1 MSEHSK
7 LELFRQEVETQVSIF
22 KELLP
27 ILKTQPFS
35 MLELG
40 QAIQAAHSVWGTAR
54 IVKMEAISNL
64 AQLIKECLIAAQ
76 NKTFTLGD
84 EQIDV
89 LLHAGDLLLGM
100 SKVTEGEGELERWMR
115 EHSWDLATTQ
125 KAISIVLSSEVNMMA
140 VPSVQA
146 NEVGTDVP
154 SFSQETT
161 EQTTSSES
169 VLKTTL
175 VVPSELIP
183 SELIPSDNAG
193 HEERAIALSSNPT
206 ITTTP
211 TVPPNVTAALDT
223 TTKTSTAP
231 AVVSAALDTTKNPTA
246 PLDITAT
253 LTGDDSMMD
262 LFRLEA
268 EAQVAILNEGLL
280 ALESNS
286 QSTQAL
292 ETLMRA
298 AHSIKGAARIVG
310 LDALVNLAHVMEDCF
325 VAAQN
330 NTVVLNSDCVDVLL
344 QGVDLLEGIGQVS
357 DAELPSWLAEHNAEF
372 EITIAAIAA
381 ILTPVAAPKLD
392 KGRVTQPEVEN
403 VVSQSRVS
411 VAPTVS
417 ESSLAEIS
425 KGSSI
430 QSASESTA
438 IVVNQPE
445 SSPSG
450 VMVQESPDRGK
461 SSSSVSE
468 HAATQDRVVRV
479 SAENL
484 NRIMGLAGESLIEAN
499 WLQPY
504 ADSMM
509 SLKRRM
515 VEISKTLEQLQDS
528 LEHGVYQ
535 QEGKEY
541 LEEARNKE
549 QECLDFLGDRLE
561 ELELYAQRTANLS
574 DRLYREVISSH
585 MRPFVDGVQGFPR
598 MIRDLA
604 RKLNK
609 QVRLEILGKATPVDR
624 DILKK
629 LEAPL
634 THILRNATDHGI
646 ELPDERIAAGKSAE
660 GMMRLEAFHRG
671 GMLAITISDDGR
683 GINPEQL
690 RQKVINK
697 NLATSEMAAQLT
709 DAELMEFLFLP
720 GFSTAKQVTEI
731 SGRGVGLDIAKSMAQ
746 EVGGT
751 VRAISQP
758 GKGMSFHFQLP
769 LTLSVVRTLLV
780 EISGKPY
787 AVPLARI
794 DQIVTV
800 ERSHIS
806 EVENRQYFTM
816 NQQNIG
822 LIAAHQVLELPEP
835 PPNPGALSV
844 VVISDQSNPYG
855 LVVDK
860 FLGERDLVVRPLDP
874 RLGKVPDI
882 SATSLMGDGS
892 PILIVDI
899 SDMVRSIDAI
909 LNAGRLAKVG
919 GEVTDVVTDK
929 RKKVLVVDDSI
940 TVREMERKLLENRG
954 YSVDIA
960 VNGMEGWNAVR
971 TNHYDLVISDIDMPR
986 MNGIELV
993 KQMKNHSRL
1002 YSIPVIIVSYRDREE
1017 DRIQGLEAGAD
1028 YYLTKSSFHDATLID
1043 AVVNL
1048 IGR

>member
-1 MSEHSK
+1 MSDHSK
-7 LELFRQEVETQVSIF
+7 LELFRQEVETQVTIL
-22 KELLP
+22 KEVLP

-54 IVKMEAISNL
+54 IVKMEAISHL
-64 AQLIKECLIAAQ
+64 AQLIKECLITAQ
-76 NKTFTLGD
+76 NKTVTLGD

-100 SKVTEGEGELERWMR
+100 SKVTEEEQERWMR

-146 NEVGTDVP
+146 NEVGTDVS

-161 EQTTSSES
+161 SSES
-169 VLKTTL
+169 VPKTTL
-175 VVPSELIP
+175 VVP

-193 HEERAIALSSNPT
+193 HEERAIAISSNPT

-211 TVPPNVTAALDT
+211 TVPPNVTVAAD
-223 TTKTSTAP
+223 TTKTTPTAP
-231 AVVSAALDTTKNPTA
+231 PVVSAALDTTKTTPTA
-246 PLDITAT
+246 PPDVTAT

-310 LDALVNLAHVMEDCF
+310 LDALVNIAHVMEDCF

-330 NTVVLNSDCVDVLL
+330 KTVVLNPDCVDVLL

-357 DAELPSWLAEHNAEF
+357 DVELASWLAEHNAEF
-372 EITIAAIAA
+372 EITRGAIAA
-381 ILTPVAAPKLD
+381 ILTPESAPKLD
-392 KGRVTQPEVEN
+392 RARVRDGEEEN
-403 VVSQSRVS
+403 IVSQSRVS
-411 VAPTVS
+411 VASTVS
-417 ESSLAEIS
+417 ESSLEIS
-425 KGSSI
+425 NQSSI
-430 QSASESTA
+430 QSTSSYTA
-438 IVVNQPE
+438 IAIDQAE
-445 SSPSG
+445 SSPSD
-450 VMVQESPDRGK
+450 VMVQESPERGK
-461 SSSSVSE
+461 SSSSESE

-515 VEISKTLEQLQDS
+515 VEISRTLEQLQDS
-528 LEHGVYQ
+528 LEHGAYQ
-535 QEGKEY
+535 PEGKEY
-541 LEEARNKE
+541 LETARNQE
-549 QECLDFLGDRLE
+549 QECLDFLGERLG

-574 DRLYREVISSH
+574 DRLYREVITSH

-598 MIRDLA
+598 MIRDLG

-609 QVRLEILGKATPVDR
+609 QVRLEIVGKATPVDR

-646 ELPDERIAAGKSAE
+646 ELPDERTAVGKSAV
-660 GMMRLEAFHRG
+660 GMIRLEAFHRG

-780 EISGKPY
+780 EVSGKPY

-835 PPNPGALSV
+835 SSNPGSLSV

-882 SATSLMGDGS
+882 SATSIMGDGS
-892 PILIVDI
+892 PILIVDV
-899 SDMVRSIDAI
+899 SDLVRSIDAI
-909 LNAGRLAKVG
+909 LNAGRLTKVG
-919 GEVTDVVTDK
+919 G
-929 RKKVLVVDDSI
+929 
-940 TVREMERKLLENRG
+940 
-954 YSVDIA
+954 
-960 VNGMEGWNAVR
+960 
-971 TNHYDLVISDIDMPR
+971 
-986 MNGIELV
+986 
-993 KQMKNHSRL
+993 
-1002 YSIPVIIVSYRDREE
+1002 
-1017 DRIQGLEAGAD
+1017 
-1028 YYLTKSSFHDATLID
+1028 
-1043 AVVNL
+1043 
-1048 IGR
+1048 

>member
-100 SKVTEGEGELERWMR
+100 SRVAEEELERWMR

-125 KAISIVLSSEVNMMA
+125 KAISIALSSEVNMMA

-146 NEVGTDVP
+146 NEVGS

-169 VLKTTL
+169 VPKTNL
-175 VVPSELIP
+175 MSHSELIP
-183 SELIPSDNAG
+183 YEFIPSDNG
-193 HEERAIALSSNPT
+193 GQEEIAIANPSNQT
-206 ITTTP
+206 ITITP
-211 TVPPNVTAALDT
+211 TAPAGVTAAQD
-223 TTKTSTAP
+223 TTKTAPTATP
-231 AVVSAALDTTKNPTA
+231 DVTAQDTTKTAPTA
-246 PLDITAT
+246 TPDVTAT

-330 NTVVLNSDCVDVLL
+330 NTVILNPDCVDVLL
-344 QGVDLLEGIGQVS
+344 QGVDLLQDIGQVS
-357 DAELPSWLAEHNAEF
+357 DVELASWLAEHNAEF
-372 EITIAAIAA
+372 GTTIGAIAA

-835 PPNPGALSV
+835 PSNPGSLSV

>member
-1 MSEHSK
+1 MSNHSK
-7 LELFRQEVETQVSIF
+7 LELFRQEVETQVIIL
-22 KELLP
+22 KEVLS

-54 IVKMEAISNL
+54 IVKREAISHL
-64 AQLIKECLIAAQ
+64 AQLIKECLITAQ
-76 NKTFTLGD
+76 NKTVTLGD
-84 EQIDV
+84 EQIDF

-100 SKVTEGEGELERWMR
+100 SKVTEEEQERWMR

-125 KAISIVLSSEVNMMA
+125 KAISMVLSSEVINMMA
-140 VPSVQA
+140 VSSVQA
-146 NEVGTDVP
+146 NEGGTDVS

-169 VLKTTL
+169 VPKTTK
-175 VVPSELIP
+175 VVP

-193 HEERAIALSSNPT
+193 HEERAIAISSNPT

-211 TVPPNVTAALDT
+211 TVPPGVRAAAD

-231 AVVSAALDTTKNPTA
+231 AVVSAALDTTKTTPTA
-246 PLDITAT
+246 PPDVTAT

-286 QSTQAL
+286 QSTQVL
-292 ETLMRA
+292 ETLMRT

-310 LDALVNLAHVMEDCF
+310 LDALVNIAHVMEDCF

-330 NTVVLNSDCVDVLL
+330 KTVVLNPDCVDVLL

-357 DAELPSWLAEHNAEF
+357 DVELASWLAEHNAEF
-372 EITIAAIAA
+372 EITRGAIAA
-381 ILTPVAAPKLD
+381 ILTPEPVPKLD
-392 KGRVTQPEVEN
+392 RARVRDGEEEN
-403 VVSQSRVS
+403 IVSQSRVS
-411 VAPTVS
+411 VASTIS
-417 ESSLAEIS
+417 ESSVEIS
-425 KGSSI
+425 NQSSI
-430 QSASESTA
+430 QSTSSYTA
-438 IVVNQPE
+438 IAIDRAE

-450 VMVQESPDRGK
+450 VMVQESPERGK
-461 SSSSVSE
+461 SSSSASE

-515 VEISKTLEQLQDS
+515 VEISRTLEQLQDS
-528 LEHGVYQ
+528 LERGVYQ
-535 QEGKEY
+535 PEGKEY
-541 LEEARNKE
+541 LEAARNQE
-549 QECLDFLGDRLE
+549 QECLDFLGERLG

-574 DRLYREVISSH
+574 DRLYREVITSH

-598 MIRDLA
+598 MIRDLG

-609 QVRLEILGKATPVDR
+609 QVRLEIVGKATPVDR

-646 ELPDERIAAGKSAE
+646 ELPDERTAVGKSAV
-660 GMMRLEAFHRG
+660 GMIRLEAFHRG

-709 DAELMEFLFLP
+709 HAELMEFLFLP

-751 VRAISQP
+751 VRAMSQF
-758 GKGMSFHFQLP
+758 GKGTSFHFQLP

-780 EISGKPY
+780 EISGRPY

-794 DQIVTV
+794 DQIVMV

-822 LIAAHQVLELPEP
+822 LIAAHQVLELPAP
-835 PPNPGALSV
+835 PPNPGSLSV

-860 FLGERDLVVRPLDP
+860 FLGEGELVVRPLDP

-882 SATSLMGDGS
+882 SATSIMGDGS
-892 PILIVDI
+892 PILIVDV
-899 SDMVRSIDAI
+899 SDLVRSIDAI

-919 GEVTDVVTDK
+919 GEVMEVVKDK